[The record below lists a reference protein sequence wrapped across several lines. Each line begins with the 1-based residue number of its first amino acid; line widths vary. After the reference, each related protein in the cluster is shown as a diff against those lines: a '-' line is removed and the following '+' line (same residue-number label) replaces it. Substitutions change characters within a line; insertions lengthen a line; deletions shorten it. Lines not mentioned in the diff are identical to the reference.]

1 MHAALEVSDSDPAVE
16 CDECG
21 HWFHIQC
28 QSIDQGTYDD
38 WVASDHSFSWICS
51 KCDRPNFSNIAQSSF
66 ASYESQNNFS
76 VLLDETPSPH
86 HSRDPSPTSQAA
98 QPRRTASTAKI
109 SKLWVMN
116 INCQSLANKK
126 AEFYSLL
133 DTHKPD
139 IVIGTE
145 SWLTPNHS
153 DSDFFFLSHLVSL
166 LLGKTERKIQQG
178 EVSLY

>member
-1 MHAALEVSDSDPAVE
+1 M
-16 CDECG
+16 
-21 HWFHIQC
+21 
-28 QSIDQGTYDD
+28 
-38 WVASDHSFSWICS
+38 
-51 KCDRPNFSNIAQSSF
+51 SSF

-76 VLLDETPSPH
+76 LLLDETPSAH
-86 HSRDPSPTSQAA
+86 DSRDPSLTTQAP
-98 QPRRTASTAKI
+98 QPRRSASAAKI
-109 SKLWVMN
+109 SKLRVMN
-116 INCQSLANKK
+116 INCQSLVNKK

-133 DTHKPD
+133 VTHKPD

-153 DSDFFFLSHLVSL
+153 DSEFFLCHLASL